1 MGEDSLL
8 GIDMESESMDARAS
22 CSGKSLLGDTPSGTD
37 VSEAQ
42 GNGNVGVSLV
52 IGTFRTLCGLRFIT
66 L

>member
-1 MGEDSLL
+1 
-8 GIDMESESMDARAS
+8 MESESMDARAS